1 MIGSEKLKRN
11 GFPQPAPQCDP
22 LAASARSFSSVE
34 GSGLRV
40 RLHRIARGGRA
51 SLEQSRCTCVW
62 QPTFS
67 QSFNSRMSL
76 GTILL
81 IILILLLIGAIP
93 SWPYGAGWGYYPS
106 GGIRNRSDHRPHP
119 RAGTNLRR
127 VRGLAADVG
136 SNRAA
141 SAAPLIRTRSVP
153 LRAPAAVD
161 RSSSRSARS
170 RRGVRAVAPV
180 LEALGP
186 LSAHCRHSG

>member
-1 MIGSEKLKRN
+1 MLGRPPSPCARADDRIGKLKRN

-34 GSGLRV
+34 ARRKFPMSGLRV

-51 SLEQSRCTCVW
+51 FPGTVQRRVGLLSLRR
-62 QPTFS
+62 
-67 QSFNSRMSL
+67 N
-76 GTILL
+76 
-81 IILILLLIGAIP
+81 
-93 SWPYGAGWGYYPS
+93 
-106 GGIRNRSDHRPHP
+106 RNRSDHRPDP
-119 RAGTNLRR
+119 SRDGTNLRP
-127 VRGLAADVG
+127 VRGVAADVG

-153 LRAPAAVD
+153 LRARAAVD

-170 RRGVRAVAPV
+170 RPGVRAAAPV

-186 LSAHCRHSG
+186 LPAHCRHSG